1 MFNTF
6 AAQTPAT
13 NGCPHFFVVCST
25 RLLRKRQPQ
34 MAVRTSLRCVISQ
47 LESAVGIHF
56 RRGKAEVSRLL
67 ADGASSFILL
77 STRQR
82 LE

>member
-1 MFNTF
+1 M
-6 AAQTPAT
+6 
-13 NGCPHFFVVCST
+13 FFVSHLNHIKQSYKKPCMKQTVKKLDFILFFKSAEGFGEQ
-25 RLLRKRQPQ
+25 RVP
-34 MAVRTSLRCVISQ
+34 Q

-67 ADGASSFILL
+67 ADGTSRFILL